1 MFTDE
6 DITTMRK
13 LLGEAFPNLD
23 EPKREEM
30 LNTLTNKH
38 PNAIP
43 FCTMNGMHIARIGVK
58 YPIGE
63 NAKGRFYYVTDYD
76 NELLDL

>member
-1 MFTDE
+1 MLTSN
-6 DITTMRK
+6 DITTMCK
-13 LLGEAFPNLD
+13 LLCEAFPNFD
-23 EPKREEM
+23 ELKREEM
-30 LNTLTNKH
+30 LESLINKH

-58 YPIGE
+58 YPFGE
-63 NAKGRFYYVTDYD
+63 NAKGRFYYFTEYD